1 MDGWIRIQQMER
13 VTDGNAIFQA
23 IERETDPQKIPPII
37 RISFGFKQMI
47 NLKMFFSFNIIM
59 RKSLNFWE

>member
-1 MDGWIRIQQMER
+1 MER